1 MGRKRTCE
9 LPFCKGIV
17 EGTSNKRRCDNDRNI
32 HLHQI
37 ISDNVKRI
45 MRYIESHDDFTAND
59 VNHAL
64 FKDALDKNEKGSMYR
79 LFQAMI
85 REKYIIDKGKRAG
98 LKIYS
103 FSPTMRAQ
111 KAKASEKRAL
121 AKAQRLAEK
130 QYIEENINELD
141 QIEENT
147 KELEILDEAPEK
159 IEERQEETHTEPQ
172 KEPQLSPE
180 EQLLALLKEFVYNQ
194 KGQWNHYDWLE
205 LIRRQDIKSFGKSE
219 EEIGTILEEQ
229 KAIYWAQRN
238 S

>member
-98 LKIYS
+98 LKVYS

-111 KAKASEKRAL
+111 KAKASERRAL
-121 AKAQRLAEK
+121 AKAQRLAEMQNIEDTENIK
-130 QYIEENINELD
+130 EENIEELD
-141 QIEENT
+141 KIEENT
-147 KELEILDEAPEK
+147 TELEVLDEAPEQ
-159 IEERQEETHTEPQ
+159 IEEPQ
-172 KEPQLSPE
+172 ISPE
-180 EQLLALLKEFVYNQ
+180 EKLLELLKEFVYNQ

-205 LIRRQDIKSFGKSE
+205 LIKRPEIKEFGKSE
-219 EEIGTILEEQ
+219 EEIGGILEEQ
-229 KAIYWAQRN
+229 KAIYWAERN